1 MRAERTLST
10 RVSLAEAVARE
21 LEGEITG
28 GSLEPGERL
37 GTKEELRARFDV
49 SLATINEA
57 VKLLEMRAMVSAR
70 PGPGGGVFVTSASTR
85 VRMNHFVMGYR
96 WNDATVAD
104 HHAVRNALEPLVC
117 REAADFHNER
127 DMRVLDRMLDAM
139 EKHVDD
145 PLEYLRHTWA
155 LHRRVAKICR
165 NFALHSIYLTVLD
178 WLEDGAERV
187 EIEPFEALEHLK
199 VHRDLVAAI
208 DAGRGKKLEAAIAA
222 HELHT
227 VTD

>member
-1 MRAERTLST
+1 MNSQRLLGS
-10 RVSLAEAVARE
+10 RVSLAESVARE
-21 LEGEITG
+21 LESEITG
-28 GSLEPGERL
+28 GSLEPGQRI

-70 PGPGGGVFVTSASTR
+70 PGPGGGVFVTSAHAR

-96 WNDATVAD
+96 WNEATVAD

-117 REAADFHNER
+117 REAAGYHTDR
-127 DMRVLDRMLDAM
+127 DIRVLQRMLDAM
-139 EKHVDD
+139 EKHVDE
-145 PLEYLRHTWA
+145 PLEYLRRTWA

-165 NFALHSIYLTVLD
+165 NFALHSIYLTVID
-178 WLEDGAERV
+178 WLEDGTEQA
-187 EIEPFEALEHLK
+187 EIEPSEALRHLA
-199 VHRDLVAAI
+199 VHRELVAAI
-208 DAGRGKKLEAAIAA
+208 DAGAGEQLEEAIRA